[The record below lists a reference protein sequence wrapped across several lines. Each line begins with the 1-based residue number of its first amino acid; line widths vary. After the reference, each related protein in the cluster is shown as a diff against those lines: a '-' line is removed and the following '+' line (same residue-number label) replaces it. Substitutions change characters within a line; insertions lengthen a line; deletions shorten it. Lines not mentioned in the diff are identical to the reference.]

1 MRLQILYAGTMAGL
15 ATTPHK
21 LVMGWAWLVSGFL
34 VVVGAAGLFTEKI
47 GPLPT
52 NRIHAIGLNL
62 GVGLLGF
69 GFARFG
75 AEALFVLIAGLGMLA
90 VATLGFLPA
99 THHWLYLTLNMDRA
113 ESYFELVGGV
123 ISLALWWNARKHEI
137 AEHAAT

>member
-1 MRLQILYAGTMAGL
+1 MGS
-15 ATTPHK
+15 ATTSQK
-21 LVMGWAWLVSGFL
+21 LVARWAWLVSGFL
-34 VVVGAAGLFTEKI
+34 VVVGAFGLFTEKI

-52 NRIHAIGLNL
+52 NRIHAIGINL

-75 AEALFVLIAGLGMLA
+75 AEALFVLVAGVGMIALA
-90 VATLGFLPA
+90 MLGFLPA

-113 ESYFELVGGV
+113 ESYFELFGGIV
-123 ISLALWWNARKHEI
+123 SLLLWWNARRHELG